1 MSAQEASASFGV
13 PQSTI
18 GEKIDGRS
26 EDKVL
31 NRGNRLFRQKLKTG
45 KKCSN
50 DGQILQKLVFFWFQF
65 LHDNMHEQDFVAE
78 SSKSP

>member
-31 NRGNRLFRQKLKTG
+31 NHGNRLFR
-45 KKCSN
+45 
-50 DGQILQKLVFFWFQF
+50 
-65 LHDNMHEQDFVAE
+65 
-78 SSKSP
+78 